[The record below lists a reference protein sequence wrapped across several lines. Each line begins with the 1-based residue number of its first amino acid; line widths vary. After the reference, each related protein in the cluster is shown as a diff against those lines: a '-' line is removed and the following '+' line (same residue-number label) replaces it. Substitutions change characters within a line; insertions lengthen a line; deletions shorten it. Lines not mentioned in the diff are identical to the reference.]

1 FYCFEGFFFFPLGY
15 YLHKYSDKTDS
26 WSTLLL
32 AVLAIIGAVMSVWEV
47 INFTPMTGVEYSSLY
62 FGSVILAI
70 PFFILTFR
78 IPEGRLRCRPLEY
91 LGRNALPWMY
101 AFYMAIMFF
110 IKFIV
115 MDNIDAP
122 LEILDLLGMIISA
135 ILDMLL
141 GYGMFKLMTR
151 LFGNKLTRSAD
162 FKPE

>member
-1 FYCFEGFFFFPLGY
+1 
-15 YLHKYSDKTDS
+15 
-26 WSTLLL
+26 
-32 AVLAIIGAVMSVWEV
+32 
-47 INFTPMTGVEYSSLY
+47 
-62 FGSVILAI
+62 
-70 PFFILTFR
+70 
-78 IPEGRLRCRPLEY
+78 
-91 LGRNALPWMY
+91 MY

-122 LEILDLLGMIISA
+122 LEILDLLGMIISE